1 MDITNE
7 TSLTT
12 SSFPDQ
18 TVKMSLIL
26 QKAAEWG
33 PLIKVS
39 TLLKNF
45 ALISSL

>member
-1 MDITNE
+1 MDIINE
-7 TSLTT
+7 TSITT

-39 TLLKNF
+39 NLLKIF
-45 ALISSL
+45 AFISSH